1 MDYITN
7 WIFNIIIF
15 LLLAMIIDMI
25 LPESDMRKY
34 AKLVTGLLLIS
45 IIVTP
50 LFKIFTFDFEK
61 LLTSITTNAE
71 KSEQSTGILIERK
84 KREIQASQ
92 HAYTLEQMAV
102 QMKKQVEKELIDHH
116 QAVIKTIQISA
127 DSNLEPPYDQ
137 LKKVIVHISSSD
149 EKTEKIQP
157 VTINI
162 KDDLPLEEQKNEYG
176 EIKKWLS
183 AQWEIPEKII
193 EIVSGE
199 EPK

>member
-1 MDYITN
+1 
-7 WIFNIIIF
+7 
-15 LLLAMIIDMI
+15 MIIDLI

-34 AKLVTGLLLIS
+34 TKLVTGLLLIS

-50 LFKIFTFDFEK
+50 LFKIFTLDFEK

-102 QMKKQVEKELIDHH
+102 QMKNKVEKELIDHH

-127 DSNLEPPYDQ
+127 DPNLEPPYDQ

-149 EKTEKIQP
+149 EKTDKIQP

-162 KDDLPLEEQKNEYG
+162 KDDLPIKEQKNEYG
-176 EIKKWLS
+176 EMKKWLS